1 MCAISGIVKFGG
13 VVSDEELRI
22 MNNAMIQRGPD
33 DCGYYIDNAI
43 GLGHRRL
50 SIIDIENGK
59 QPMQVDGGNCI
70 IVYNGETYNFQE
82 IRCELQKNGVV
93 FTTTSDTEVVLQAYC
108 KWGIK
113 GCLDRMDGMWAFA
126 IYDKKLQK
134 LFLARDRFGEKPLYY
149 KVNKDELSFASELK
163 AFSSSSKKYEI
174 DKTALNLFL
183 SLSYIPAP
191 YTIYEGIHKMMP
203 GHYFEIDLKDG
214 KYSDITYYDVVSE
227 RQNLISSEHDAVM
240 SIRDIL
246 SDSIKK
252 RMISDVPMGAFL
264 SGGIDSSIV
273 CCLMSKLSDGPIN
286 TFSIGYKEKD
296 YDESKRA
303 QIIADHIKS
312 NHTKYILDYSDVLDI
327 LEDIILYYDEPYGDS
342 SAIPSYYVA
351 KLAKEKVSV
360 VLTGD
365 CADELFGGYD
375 KYLADYYVKKYSA
388 FPKVIRTFIESFVN
402 KCPVT
407 AFTNTFLRKAKKVI
421 RNAQLSG
428 FDLYYSMMCLGFD
441 DDSRKNL
448 LENES
453 YVDIK
458 RIYWNMWNSIPDDF
472 SYLLKQQMMDVKG
485 VLEGDMFPKVD
496 RACMH
501 VSLENR
507 APFIDKRIFHI
518 AMNLSDNLKING
530 KDKKYLLK
538 KAFSDILP
546 KETLKFSKSG
556 FGVPIDYWFRNELK
570 ADLLNVLDKEILEK
584 QNLFNCDYVKKILD
598 DHMACKEN
606 NRFLLW
612 NLYVFQKWY
621 MKIYNVNN

>member
-13 VVSDEELRI
+13 VVSVEELRI
-22 MNNAMIQRGPD
+22 MDDAMIQRGPD
-33 DCGYYIDNAI
+33 DCGHYIDNSI

-59 QPMQVDGGNCI
+59 QPMQIDDDNYV

-82 IRCELQKNGVV
+82 IRCELQKNGVI
-93 FTTTSDTEVVLQAYC
+93 FTTTSDTEVVLQAYR

-134 LFLARDRFGEKPLYY
+134 LFLVRDRFGEKPLYY
-149 KVNKDELSFASELK
+149 KVSEDDFSFASELK
-163 AFSSSSKKYEI
+163 AFRPSSKKYVI

-214 KYSDITYYDVVSE
+214 KYSDMTYYDVVGE
-227 RQNLISSEHDAVM
+227 RQSSISSENDAVM
-240 SIRDIL
+240 SVRDIL

-312 NHTKYILDYSDVLDI
+312 NHTKYVLDYADVLDI

-375 KYLADYYVKKYSA
+375 KYLADYYVKKYNA
-388 FPKVIRTFIESFVN
+388 FPKFIRTFIESFVN

-407 AFTNTFLRKAKKVI
+407 ALTNTFLRKAKKVI

-441 DDSRKNL
+441 DDSRNNL
-448 LENES
+448 LENEL

-458 RIYWNMWNSIPDDF
+458 QIYQHMWNSIPDEF

-507 APFIDKRIFHI
+507 APFIDRRIFHI

-530 KDKKYLLK
+530 KEKKCLLK
-538 KAFSDILP
+538 KAFSDVLP
-546 KETLKFSKSG
+546 KETLKFSKGG

-570 ADLLNVLDKEILEK
+570 EDLLNVLDKEFLEK
-584 QNLFNCDYVKKILD
+584 QNIFNYEFVRKILD
-598 DHMACKEN
+598 DHMSCKEN